1 MLAQKT
7 LEENKASKKLIVE
20 LLKENEKIK
29 FEKQMMTNHILE
41 SENKELLEK
50 LEGSNVENKPS
61 KRFLII
67 FAIIFAIIF
76 ILIVIGLT
84 SIVAFIY
91 NKIMYRLA
99 RT

>member
-1 MLAQKT
+1 MCV
-7 LEENKASKKLIVE
+7 NII
-20 LLKENEKIK
+20 LLWK
-29 FEKQMMTNHILE
+29 
-41 SENKELLEK
+41 KELLEQ

-61 KRFLII
+61 KRFL
-67 FAIIFAIIF
+67 IIFAIIF

>member
-1 MLAQKT
+1 MCV
-7 LEENKASKKLIVE
+7 NII
-20 LLKENEKIK
+20 LLWK
-29 FEKQMMTNHILE
+29 
-41 SENKELLEK
+41 KELLEQ